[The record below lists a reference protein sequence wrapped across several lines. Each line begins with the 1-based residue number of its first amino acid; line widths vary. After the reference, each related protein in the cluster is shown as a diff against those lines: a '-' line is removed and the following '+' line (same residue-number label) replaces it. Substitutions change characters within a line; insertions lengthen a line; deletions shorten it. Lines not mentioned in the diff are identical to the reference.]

1 MKFDK
6 TFFARQEFT
15 AKALSDLAASAEREL
30 EIAVSSPVAEVKFH
44 FAYMALLKAG
54 IYRIAREGYRVKSA
68 PGHHKMIIETLSE
81 LLGDK
86 EVAVVG
92 DKMRRDRNLDLYAAG
107 AVLSSAE
114 TDTHIKFI
122 EGICKRVLGD

>member
-6 TFFARQEFT
+6 TFFAKQEFT
-15 AKALSDLAASAEREL
+15 AKALSDLAASAAREL
-30 EIAVSSPVAEVKFH
+30 EIAASSPVPEVKFH
-44 FAYMALLKAG
+44 FAYMALLKIG

-68 PGHHKMIIETLSE
+68 PGHHKMVIEALSG

-92 DKMRRDRNLDLYAAG
+92 DKMRRDRNLDLYEAG
-107 AVLSSAE
+107 AAFSSTE
-114 TDTHIKFI
+114 TEEYLKFI
-122 EGICKRVLGD
+122 ANICKRVTGA